1 MPQRQHHLWPDVE
14 IDGSALQA
22 PMEALL
28 EHVLVDHHQ
37 HLPSMFAIT
46 FHDPARDVIGQL
58 NVNIGST
65 VTIKMTPP
73 GGSRETLITGEVT
86 GFEAEYDATRLR
98 TILRGYDLSHRLHR
112 GRNTQTYKNVT
123 DSDIARQVAS
133 NANLPIGKI
142 DSTSVTYDHVSQ
154 PNQSDWVFLKS
165 RAREI
170 GYEMGMDEEGQFYFR
185 QPIEASGA
193 PDTGDYRSHTDP
205 LQLIFGD
212 DLIEFRPRV
221 TSAEQV
227 STFNV
232 RGWDP
237 DQKQP
242 VVGSANAGT
251 IAANLQDDPSA
262 LAGTFGGPPF
272 TVVDRPLPQQPMA
285 DGAAASAAEIISGA
299 FAEADGIARGNPRL
313 KAGSTVSVGVVGDHF
328 EGQYTLTG
336 ARHVFGE
343 DGYRTHFVISG
354 RQDRSLLGLASLG
367 ASNGHASAGGAPI
380 NGVVIAQVTDNNDP
394 NDQARV
400 KLKFPWLDDNYE
412 SDWARITQIG
422 AGGNQSG
429 AVWIPEKDDEVLVA
443 FEFGDIRRPY
453 VVGSLYNGQD
463 TPNLGDALF
472 DNGKVKRRGFISRAG
487 HKFIFF
493 DDEDGN
499 KKGIAFISSDG
510 NLKISLNETNSE
522 IHISSQGKIHV
533 ESQQDMTLESQGNL
547 KLSAQQGI
555 SLEAQTNLDLK
566 GTSGATLDGGPQLEV
581 KASGQLKVSGAMVD
595 VNNGALQVT

>member
-1 MPQRQHHLWPDVE
+1 MAELYHLWPDLE
-14 IDGSALQA
+14 IDGTPLSAEGESQ
-22 PMEALL
+22 L
-28 EHVLVDHHQ
+28 EQVIVDHHQ

-46 FHDPARDVIGQL
+46 FRDPYRDMISTL

-65 VTIKMTPP
+65 ITIKVTPP
-73 GGSRETLITGEVT
+73 GGSPETLIQGEVT
-86 GFEAEYDATRLR
+86 GLEAEYDASSLR

-123 DSDIARQVAS
+123 DSDIVKQVAG
-133 NANLPIGKI
+133 NASLPIGQV

-154 PNQSDWVFLKS
+154 ANQSDWDFLKS

-170 GYEMGMDEEGQFYFR
+170 GYEMGMDDGKFYFR
-185 QPIEASGA
+185 QPVQASNA
-193 PDTGDYRSHTDP
+193 PQNGDYQSHTDP
-205 LQLIFGD
+205 LQLVFGD

-227 STFNV
+227 STVKV

-237 DQKQP
+237 DQKQA
-242 VVGSANAGT
+242 VVGSASAGT
-251 IAANLQDDPSA
+251 VAATLQDDPNS
-262 LAGTFGGPPF
+262 LAGIFGGPTF
-272 TVVDRPLPQQPMA
+272 TVVDQPLPQQPMA
-285 DGAAASAAEIISGA
+285 DGVASSTAEIIGGA
-299 FAEADGIARGNPRL
+299 FAEADGTALGNPKL
-313 KAGSTVSVGVVGDHF
+313 KAGSTVSIGVVGDSF
-328 EGQYTLTG
+328 EGQYTLSG

-343 DGYRTHFVISG
+343 NGYRTHFVISG

-412 SDWARITQIG
+412 SDWARITQLG

-443 FEFGDIRRPY
+443 FEFGDIRRPF

-463 TPNLGDALF
+463 TPNLGSGLF

-493 DDEDGN
+493 DDDDGN

-522 IHISSQGKIHV
+522 IHISSQGKVHV
-533 ESQQDMTLESQGNL
+533 ESQQDMIFESQANLNL
-547 KLSAQQGI
+547 KAGQG
-555 SLEAQTNLDLK
+555 LKVEAGTNLDMK
-566 GTSGATLDGGPQLEV
+566 GGSGAKLDGGPQLEV
-581 KASGQLKVSGAMVD
+581 TASGQLKVSGAMVD
-595 VNNGALQVT
+595 VNNGALQVM

>member
-1 MPQRQHHLWPDVE
+1 MPQQYHLWPDVE
-14 IDGSALQA
+14 IDGSDLPSQT
-22 PMEALL
+22 ESLL
-28 EHVLVDHHQ
+28 EQVVVDHHQ
-37 HLPSMFAIT
+37 HQPSMFTIT
-46 FHDPARDVIGQL
+46 FHDPARDVISQL
-58 NVNIGST
+58 SVNIGST

-73 GGSRETLITGEVT
+73 GGTPETLIKGEVT
-86 GFEAEYDATRLR
+86 GLEAEYDATRLR

-123 DSDIARQVAS
+123 DSDIARQVAG
-133 NANLPIGKI
+133 NASLPIGTI

-154 PNQSDWVFLKS
+154 PNQSDWAFLKS

-170 GYEMGMDEEGQFYFR
+170 GYEMGMDDDGKFYFR
-185 QPIEASGA
+185 QPIQASNA
-193 PDTGDYRSHTDP
+193 PQTGDYQSHTDT
-205 LQLIFGD
+205 LQLVFGD

-227 STFNV
+227 STVNV

-237 DQKQP
+237 DQKQL
-242 VVGSANAGT
+242 VVGSASAGT
-251 IAANLQDDPSA
+251 VAASLQDDPST
-262 LAGTFGGPPF
+262 LAGTFGGPTF

-285 DGAAASAAEIISGA
+285 DGAAASAAEIISSA
-299 FAEADGIARGNPRL
+299 FAEADGIARGNPKL

-328 EGQYTLTG
+328 EGQYTLSG
-336 ARHVFGE
+336 VRHVFGE
-343 DGYRTHFVISG
+343 NGYRTHFVISG

-412 SDWARITQIG
+412 SDWARVTQLG
-422 AGGNQSG
+422 AGPNSG
-429 AVWIPEKDDEVLVA
+429 ALFMPEVNDEVLVA
-443 FEFGDIRRPY
+443 FEFGDIRRPF

-463 TPNLGDALF
+463 TPNLGSGLF
-472 DNGKVKRRGFISRAG
+472 NSGAVMRRGFISRKG
-487 HKFIFF
+487 HQFLFF
-493 DDEDGN
+493 DDPNNAGM
-499 KKGIAFISSDG
+499 AFISSDG

-581 KASGQLKVSGAMVD
+581 KASGQLKVTGSMVD
-595 VNNGALQVT
+595 VNNGALQVM

>member
-1 MPQRQHHLWPDVE
+1 VAQLYHLWPDLE
-14 IDGSALQA
+14 IDGTPLSDEGESQ
-22 PMEALL
+22 L
-28 EHVLVDHHQ
+28 EQVIVDHHQ

-46 FHDPARDVIGQL
+46 FRDPDRDMISQL
-58 NVNIGST
+58 NINIGST
-65 VTIKMTPP
+65 ITIKVTPP
-73 GGSRETLITGEVT
+73 GGSPETLIKGEVT
-86 GFEAEYDATRLR
+86 GLEAEYDATSLR

-112 GRNTQTYKNVT
+112 GRNTKTYQNVT
-123 DSDIARQVAS
+123 DSDIVRQVAG
-133 NANLPIGKI
+133 NASLPIGQI

-154 PNQSDWVFLKS
+154 ANQSDWDFLKS
-165 RAREI
+165 RARES
-170 GYEMGMDEEGQFYFR
+170 GYEMGMDDGRFYFR
-185 QPIEASGA
+185 KPVQSSSA
-193 PDTGDYRSHTDP
+193 PQNGDYDSHTDP
-205 LQLIFGD
+205 LQLVFGD

-227 STFNV
+227 STVNV

-237 DQKQP
+237 DQKQA
-242 VVGSANAGT
+242 VVGSAS
-251 IAANLQDDPSA
+251 AATVAATLQDDPST
-262 LAGTFGGPPF
+262 LAGTFGGPTF
-272 TVVDRPLPQQPMA
+272 TLVDRPLPQQPMA
-285 DGAAASAAEIISGA
+285 DDAASSAAEIIGGA
-299 FAEADGIARGNPRL
+299 FAEADGTAIGNPKL
-313 KAGSTVSVGVVGDHF
+313 KAGSTVSIGVVGDHF
-328 EGQYTLTG
+328 EGQYTLSG
-336 ARHVFGE
+336 ARHVFGPT
-343 DGYRTHFVISG
+343 GYRTHFVISG

-400 KLKFPWLDDNYE
+400 KLKFPWLDDSYE
-412 SDWARITQIG
+412 SDWARITQLG
-422 AGGNQSG
+422 AGGQQSG

-463 TPNLGDALF
+463 TPNLGDGLF

-493 DDEDGN
+493 DDADGN

-533 ESQQDMTLESQGNL
+533 ESQQDMIFESQANLNL
-547 KLSAQQGI
+547 KAGQDLKV
-555 SLEAQTNLDLK
+555 EAGTNLDMK
-566 GTSGATLDGGPQLEV
+566 GGSGAKLDGGPQLEV

-595 VNNGALQVT
+595 VNNGALQVM